1 MKELEA
7 REGSV
12 IIFVKTKR
20 GADELADQLA
30 SDEHS
35 VDAIHGD
42 LRQRERDRVIHG
54 FRNKRYRIMVA
65 TDVAARGLDIPH
77 IEHVINYDLPQT
89 PEDYIHRIGRTAR
102 AGSSGSAMSFVS
114 PSEGNMWKEITRM
127 LQGKMGDGASP
138 FAVEPRRSSA
148 PRGGQGQGQGQGQK
162 PSGFKFKKRFGE
174 NKDRHVPG
182 GRGH

>member
-1 MKELEA
+1 M
-7 REGSV
+7 
-12 IIFVKTKR
+12 
-20 GADELADQLA
+20 ADQLA

-42 LRQRERDRVIHG
+42 LRQRERDRVIHA

-102 AGSSGSAMSFVS
+102 AGMSGSAMSFVS

-138 FAVEPRRSSA
+138 FKVEPRRTSNA
-148 PRGGQGQGQGQGQK
+148 PRGGQGQK
-162 PSGFKFKKRFGE
+162 PGGFKFKKRFGGSSE
-174 NKDRHVPG
+174 GREG
-182 GRGH
+182 REGRASSSRGH